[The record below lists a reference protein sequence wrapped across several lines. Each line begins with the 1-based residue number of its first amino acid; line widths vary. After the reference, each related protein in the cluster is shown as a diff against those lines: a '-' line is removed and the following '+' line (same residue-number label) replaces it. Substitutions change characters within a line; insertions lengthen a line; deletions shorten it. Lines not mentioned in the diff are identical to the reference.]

1 MRLGVVS
8 INVCTPLKLVPSLAV
23 QVRYRRDHLS
33 GRVLQHF
40 PLLDDLVKDVCDGTA
55 LLAVIHFY
63 CPELI
68 RLDGTVTFDSSHYNV
83 WILKPPADSSL
94 VFSVQI

>member
-1 MRLGVVS
+1 MNLLYCAVLTPVPRL
-8 INVCTPLKLVPSLAV
+8 

-33 GRVLQHF
+33 GRTLQHF
-40 PLLDDLVKDVCDGTA
+40 PLLDDLLKDVCDGAA

-68 RLDGTVTFDSSHYNV
+68 RLEGTATTGFQSRVVQNV
-83 WILKPPADSSL
+83 GEIEAIFLNFCG
-94 VFSVQI
+94 VH

>member
-1 MRLGVVS
+1 MNSCPR
-8 INVCTPLKLVPSLAV
+8 SLSLTV

-33 GRVLQHF
+33 GRTLQHF
-40 PLLDDLVKDVCDGTA
+40 PLLDDLLKDVCDGTA

-68 RLDGTVTFDSSHYNV
+68 RLEGTEIGLITDYIIVA
-83 WILKPPADSSL
+83 LL
-94 VFSVQI
+94 